1 MAIETEVQ
9 NNTKAIA
16 SLNQATADLK
26 ARADRIEDKIP
37 GDASPANKLADKQW
51 VEAGL
56 DATRNAIN
64 QKPDRDWVVDKV
76 SEAIGKVVDG
86 APEVLDTLKEVAD
99 WIARDETGTAA
110 LLAEVA
116 RLADEL
122 KKTSGDVKQCR
133 SKLDRKLYDKRTV
146 FLMVSCT
153 VPSHGLREGSEVSA
167 FFDGDAGSY
176 TIFVMDNE
184 DFVDVIFTVPD
195 NGPGRYELT
204 GNQGGYTLV
213 VDRVDN
219 YYEVGGYLATSND
232 LAWKQDRLTE
242 DQMAVL
248 DSQVSYDWVQD
259 VKFDL
264 GDIKYKL
271 EYLMSQHPGTP

>member
-1 MAIETEVQ
+1 MSIEAEVQ
-9 NNTKAIA
+9 NNTKGIA

-37 GDASPANKLADKQW
+37 GDASQNNKLVDKQW

-56 DATRNAIN
+56 NETRNALN
-64 QKPDRDWVVDKV
+64 QKPDRDWVVTKV
-76 SEAIGKVVDG
+76 SEAIGKIVDG

-122 KKTSGDVKQCR
+122 KKTSGDIEQCR
-133 SKLDRKLYDKRTV
+133 SKVDRKLYDKRTA

-153 VPSHGLREGSEVSA
+153 VPSHGYGEGGEVGYYI
-167 FFDGDAGSY
+167 DGDSY
-176 TIFVMDNE
+176 HLNIMDNE
-184 DFVDVIFTVPD
+184 NFVDVIFTASD

-204 GNQGGYTLV
+204 SDWSGYTLV

-232 LAWKQDRLTE
+232 LDRKQDLLTE
-242 DQMAVL
+242 DQMSVL
-248 DSQVSYDWVQD
+248 NSQVSFDWVQD
-259 VKFDL
+259 VNFNL
-264 GDIKYKL
+264 GDIKGKL
-271 EYLMSQHPGTP
+271 EYLMSQHPRTP